1 MGRIAEALKKAES
14 EKIKIEQYR
23 DERRYVAK
31 RVSTDGIDP
40 HVIFYFDPK
49 SSIAE
54 QYRALRTN
62 LLSLREDK
70 PFESIM
76 FASAVGGEGKT
87 ISLLNLAVS
96 LATELDKKVL
106 LVDANLKKPELH
118 QMLDV
123 ESRHGLSDYLNNGL
137 ALKDIVS
144 ETNINNVSL
153 IVGGGY
159 CTNSVELLDSQK
171 MKDLIEE
178 ASGKYD
184 FVFYDVPDVI
194 SYTDASVLGPKLDG
208 AIMNIELERTDRKVI
223 DRAIGQLIESRVNII
238 GTILTK
244 AKYPIPELVYKYL

>member
-76 FASAVGGEGKT
+76 FASAIEGEGKT

-123 ESRHGLSDYLNNGL
+123 EARHGLSDYLNNGL
-137 ALKDIVS
+137 VLKDIVS
-144 ETNINNVSL
+144 ETLTMSL
-153 IVGGGY
+153 
-159 CTNSVELLDSQK
+159 
-171 MKDLIEE
+171 
-178 ASGKYD
+178 
-184 FVFYDVPDVI
+184 
-194 SYTDASVLGPKLDG
+194 
-208 AIMNIELERTDRKVI
+208 
-223 DRAIGQLIESRVNII
+223 
-238 GTILTK
+238 
-244 AKYPIPELVYKYL
+244 